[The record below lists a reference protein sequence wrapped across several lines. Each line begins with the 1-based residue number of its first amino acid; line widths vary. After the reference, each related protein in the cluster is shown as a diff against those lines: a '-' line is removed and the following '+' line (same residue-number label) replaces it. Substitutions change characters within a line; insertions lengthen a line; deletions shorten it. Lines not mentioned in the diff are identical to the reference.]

1 MRPGNWRQPNKDNY
15 QKNNYNY
22 SNTNNGN
29 IPVVTTS
36 SYKAAAGN
44 SSYGGWNDW
53 QDWQDWGD
61 DNGEYQHGYGDG
73 QDLSWEA
80 QNDPP
85 YESSVRVPYQRDVDD
100 GGKRKNLTKLNN
112 KARKKAKVD
121 REPKK

>member
-1 MRPGNWRQPNKDNY
+1 M
-15 QKNNYNY
+15 
-22 SNTNNGN
+22 
-29 IPVVTTS
+29 I
-36 SYKAAAGN
+36 
-44 SSYGGWNDW
+44 W
-53 QDWQDWGD
+53 QDWQDWGV

-80 QNDPP
+80 QNDQP

-121 REPKK
+121 KDLKSKIIKRKTDTFLKMILPTGLIGADNLS